1 MCDPISIASAA
12 LAVGSTVANNMAAN
26 EVEQA
31 RNDALAAERRRQGK
45 LDREAEALNLQS
57 QDRYR
62 DFEGQQ
68 DERSQQLA
76 DFLKGQTTEEPT
88 RGIAMPE
95 SQSAITVQ
103 EEGRQRDVARAFT
116 DQSAENLA
124 RLRSFGDLLGG
135 IGRAQSRDAGLIGQL
150 GGFKQGS
157 QGVLPLE
164 LQAAQSEG
172 SGWRMLGDV
181 LGAGSQVG
189 MMAGAAGKGPS
200 WGDLFGGS
208 GQVATGPPRE
218 LFAQTGPRVA
228 NPRPASTVR
237 LPALY

>member
-1 MCDPISIASAA
+1 MCDPISIAGAA
-12 LAVGSTVANNMAAN
+12 LAVGSTVANQMAAS

-31 RNDALAAERRRQGK
+31 RNDALAAERRRQGN

-76 DFLKGQTTEEPT
+76 DFLKGQTAEEPA

-200 WGDLFGGS
+200 WNDLFGS
-208 GQVATGPPRE
+208 STQVATGPPRQ
-218 LFAQTGPRVA
+218 LFAQTGPRAVSA
-228 NPRPASTVR
+228 GPASTVR